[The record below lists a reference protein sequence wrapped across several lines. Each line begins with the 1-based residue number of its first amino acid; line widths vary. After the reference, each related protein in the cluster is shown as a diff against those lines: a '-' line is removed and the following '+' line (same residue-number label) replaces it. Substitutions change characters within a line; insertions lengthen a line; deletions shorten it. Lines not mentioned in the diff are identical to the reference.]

1 MIHLF
6 APCFLSLRSHSLTN
20 VKRISS
26 LHESSHSTRT
36 KMVSRMAV
44 IQTVSKLTDTYVLSC
59 SQCRS
64 HVRPEGKPQVCF
76 QVWEPHGDSLQSSLF
91 SVLFWCRNAI
101 ITALIIT
108 AVHFVVILYDPV
120 SLQRSS
126 RYSPTFGILVFWL
139 SLLAAHCFE
148 KDRSV
153 GRTLCPHFLHLLL
166 MLWLS
171 SLLSF
176 FCSDSLWTA
185 NRTSWG

>member
-126 RYSPTFGILVFWL
+126 RYSPTFGILALPGGRSLFWEGQICGPHPL
-139 SLLAAHCFE
+139 SSFPPPFAYVVAVLLA
-148 KDRSV
+148 
-153 GRTLCPHFLHLLL
+153 LFLL
-166 MLWLS
+166 LWLS
-171 SLLSF
+171 V
-176 FCSDSLWTA
+176 D
-185 NRTSWG
+185 GQ

>member
-108 AVHFVVILYDPV
+108 AVHFVVTQFPFRDHLGTV
-120 SLQRSS
+120 QH
-126 RYSPTFGILVFWL
+126 LVFWL